1 MRGAEEEEAGAEEK
15 RLRAEAIWEGLGR
28 EEEEWEEEAG
38 VEEIRLRAEE
48 I

>member
-1 MRGAEEEEAGAEEK
+1 MRGAEEEEAGEEEK

-28 EEEEWEEEAG
+28 EEEEAG
-38 VEEIRLRAEE
+38 VEEIRLRSEE